1 MAEEQQT
8 KDTKETG
15 AKVESKISIFKF
27 LMDRDGVD
35 KTLSNLKEAAGKQSG
50 GFYKF
55 PEGKQDILIV
65 EQPKVDVNEE
75 RYQYSN
81 GIGFVARIKEIDVD
95 GNVIDVVHPLTLT
108 PTRFWELAGQI
119 KAVFPEWTPL
129 IDEGMDIA
137 KDLRFTAD
145 TGTYTVDGEERVK
158 TRFAVIKGD
167 NFVQKTMWI
176 KEKINEA
183 RVKEGKTTT
192 EGTGGEKGGEQKV
205 GTDKNPW

>member
-8 KDTKETG
+8 KEVKENTKENT
-15 AKVESKISIFKF
+15 KVEDKISIFKF

-35 KTLSNLKEAAGKQSG
+35 KTLSNLKDAAGKQSG

-65 EQPKVDVNEE
+65 EQPKVDINEE
-75 RYQYSN
+75 RYQFSD
-81 GIGFVARIKEIDVD
+81 GVGFVAKIKEIDVD
-95 GNVIDVVHPLTLT
+95 GNVLDVIYPLTLT

-145 TGTYTVDGEERVK
+145 TRTYTVDGEERVK

-183 RVKEGKTTT
+183 KGKVAKDNTENVKGWE
-192 EGTGGEKGGEQKV
+192 
-205 GTDKNPW
+205 

>member
-1 MAEEQQT
+1 MIEEQVND
-8 KDTKETG
+8 KVVE
-15 AKVESKISIFKF
+15 KVENKVDIFKF
-27 LMDRDGVD
+27 LIDRDGVD
-35 KTLSNLKEAAGKQSG
+35 KTLSNLKEVAEKQSG
-50 GFYKF
+50 VFYKL

-81 GIGFVARIKEIDVD
+81 GIGFVAKIKEIDVD
-95 GNVIDVVHPLTLT
+95 GNVIDVVHPLILT

-129 IDEGMDIA
+129 IDGGMDIA

-145 TGTYTVDGEERVK
+145 TGTYTVDGEDRVK

-167 NFVQKTMWI
+167 NFVQKTMWV

-183 RVKEGKTTT
+183 KAKQR
-192 EGTGGEKGGEQKV
+192 
-205 GTDKNPW
+205 